1 MKGIFFKLFLT
12 MLLFSAAYTVTN
24 AQRINPKTQLEKAPA
39 VGNILQA
46 DANREYRHVAGSV
59 NTSGPGAPS
68 GAPPAG
74 SSGIYT
80 NTTTNVVSIWNGS
93 AWVPI
98 PTGSDLSYTAEAA
111 QGTVNSNNGTDA
123 VLPARTGI
131 NAGLMLPGDVAD
143 IADLTTLTGVGSN
156 VTNLGTFTGT
166 LFPDNSTIKSTLQTI
181 ENTIQAGST
190 TANGISGI
198 GTVAAPIKL
207 GGTLTENTTISG
219 ANQYAYRME
228 NAGSVY
234 MESMTSAGTNVSELL
249 LTPSNVIGAL
259 IRTKDV
265 ANPSKEFN
273 LVLDLDSPSGLLYAP
288 GDGTNKD
295 VGFRINPQST
305 LAAST
310 INIIT
315 PASAAGTAT
324 TGQVLTLQSNGT
336 VEYATP
342 AGGGLSEYS
351 AGNGARVF
359 ASGAGVTFV
368 RTSLT
373 DWQFNIPAG
382 VHLFSYEIHST
393 TAQNPGATAYL
404 RFNYDAS
411 VTYNQATNGSDA
423 KPPIMK
429 GINLFNSS
437 TAISRANEQ
446 SYDITTG
453 ASNLIFALSEAGSG
467 DLEVKISNYTTIL
480 GSGASLVKGSF

>member
-12 MLLFSAAYTVTN
+12 MLLFVAAYTVTN
-24 AQRINPKTQLEKAPA
+24 AQRINPKTQIEKATA
-39 VGNILQA
+39 AGNILQA
-46 DANREYRHVAGSV
+46 DANREYRHVAGV
-59 NTSGPGAPS
+59 VGTSGPGAPS

-80 NTTTNVVSIWNGS
+80 NTTTNVKSSWNGS

-98 PTGSDLSYTAEAA
+98 PTGSDLTYTAEAA

-123 VLPARTGI
+123 VLPARTGT

-166 LFPDNSTIKSTLQTI
+166 LLPDNQTIKSTLQTI

-207 GGTLTENTTISG
+207 GGTLSENTQILG
-219 ANQYAYRME
+219 NLQYSYRVE
-228 NAGSVY
+228 DAGQVFL
-234 MESMTSAGTNVSELL
+234 ESSTSAGTNTSEFI
-249 LTPSNVIGAL
+249 LTPSNIIGAYMQ
-259 IRTKDV
+259 TKDV
-265 ANPSKEFN
+265 TNPLKRMR
-273 LVLDLDSPSGLLYAP
+273 LGLDLDSPVGLEYYT
-288 GDGTNKD
+288 GNSTE
-295 VGFRINPQST
+295 VIGFRLFPAST
-305 LAAST
+305 LAASRLR
-310 INIIT
+310 IET
-315 PASAAGTAT
+315 PNHAAGTTT
-324 TGQVLTLQSNGT
+324 TGQVLTLQADGSA
-336 VEYATP
+336 EYATP
-342 AGGGLSEYS
+342 SGGGVSEYS

-382 VHLFSYEIHST
+382 IHLYSYEIYST
-393 TAQNPGATAYL
+393 TGQNPGATAYL

-411 VTYNQATNGSDA
+411 VGYNQATNGSDA

-429 GINLFNSS
+429 GVNLFNNS

-480 GSGASLVKGSF
+480 GSGASLLKGMF

>member
-1 MKGIFFKLFLT
+1 MKGIVKFLFT
-12 MLLFSAAYTVTN
+12 MLLFLAAFTVIN
-24 AQRINPKTQLEKAPA
+24 AQRINPKTQIEKSPA
-39 VGNILQA
+39 AGYLLQA
-46 DANREYRHVAGSV
+46 DANREYRHVAGV
-59 NTSGPGAPS
+59 VGTSGPGAPS

-80 NTTTNVVSIWNGS
+80 NTTTNVKSSWNGT

-98 PTGSDLSYTAEAA
+98 PTGSDLTYTAEAA

-123 VLPARTGI
+123 VLPARTGT

-143 IADLTTLTGVGSN
+143 IADLTTLSGVASN
-156 VTNLGTFTGT
+156 GTNLGTFNGA
-166 LFPDNSTIKSTLQTI
+166 LFPDNQTIKQTLQTI
-181 ENTIQAGST
+181 ENTIEAGNT

-207 GGTLTENTTISG
+207 GGTLNQNTILDGANTYSYRVENT
-219 ANQYAYRME
+219 NQ
-228 NAGSVY
+228 VFL
-234 MESMTSAGTNVSELL
+234 ESMTDAGSNISEMV
-249 LTPSNVIGAL
+249 LTPSNVIGAYIL
-259 IRTKDV
+259 TKDKV
-265 ANPSKEFN
+265 TPAKRMALS
-273 LVLDLDSPSGLLYAP
+273 LDLDSQVGLTYNTGVGSESVGYRITPSATLS
-288 GDGTNKD
+288 
-295 VGFRINPQST
+295 ST
-305 LAAST
+305 KL
-310 INIIT
+310 NIIT
-315 PASAAGTAT
+315 SAVSSGTAT
-324 TGQVLTLQSNGT
+324 TGQVLTLQADGSA
-336 VEYATP
+336 EYATP
-342 AGGGLSEYS
+342 SGGGLSEYS

-359 ASGAGVTFV
+359 ASGAGVAFV

-382 VHLFSYEIHST
+382 VHLYSFEIYST
-393 TAQNPGATAYL
+393 TAQNPGASAYV

-411 VTYNQATNGSDA
+411 VAYNQATNGSDA

-429 GINLFNSS
+429 GVNLFNNS

-480 GSGASLVKGSF
+480 GSGASLVKGAF